1 MLAIFCHRLRAP
13 RKPLHHLF
21 KNLYPWNKCVEQI
34 QQLTASDRLYF
45 EELTVERIL
54 DIAEF
59 ESPHGVITCVGG
71 QTANNLTPELAENKI
86 PILGTAA
93 VDVDRAEN
101 RSTFSSVLDS
111 MHIRQPPWQTFADIT
126 SAKEFAHRV
135 RYLGA

>member
-1 MLAIFCHRLRAP
+1 MVLGLKKQKTDDIIVVNCNP
-13 RKPLHHLF
+13 ETVSTD
-21 KNLYPWNKCVEQI
+21 YDV
-34 QQLTASDRLYF
+34 SDRLYF

-93 VDVDRAEN
+93 ADVDRAEN
-101 RSTFSSVLDS
+101 RSTFS
-111 MHIRQPPWQTFADIT
+111 
-126 SAKEFAHRV
+126 AKRP
-135 RYLGA
+135 

>member
-1 MLAIFCHRLRAP
+1 MSLEALKSQKNSPIFHAATL
-13 RKPLHHLF
+13 KLS
-21 KNLYPWNKCVEQI
+21 Q
-34 QQLTASDRLYF
+34 TDRLYF

-111 MHIRQPPWQTFADIT
+111 MHIRQPPGRRSLT
-126 SAKEFAHRV
+126 
-135 RYLGA
+135 